1 MQCYTKYTMYKKY
14 TLCMEVSVAKTK
26 KEFNKEA
33 MYKKIMPSMFRGPEE
48 NNKTDNKKIDGIF
61 ENKNNDIIN
70 LDLPGATDLD
80 DIRSIIYDVNE
91 EIHPEE
97 NINDS
102 SAHLYSDNKVTVNFF
117 EILVKDKL
125 GSVLDKF
132 KCCKCQ
138 SCIDDIIDIAL
149 NNLPVYSFTGN
160 KTEIEEALREFRA
173 SNNIDIVSQIIKAII
188 LVRKKEKHNNG

>member
-1 MQCYTKYTMYKKY
+1 M
-14 TLCMEVSVAKTK
+14 AKTK

-33 MYKKIMPSMFRGPEE
+33 MYKKIMPSMFRGAEE
-48 NNKTDNKKIDGIF
+48 NNRTDNKKIDDILF
-61 ENKNNDIIN
+61 ENKNNDIAD
-70 LDLPGATDLD
+70 LDLSETPDLDD
-80 DIRSIIYDVNE
+80 DIRSKTYDANE
-91 EIHPEE
+91 EIYSEE
-97 NINDS
+97 NIYDN
-102 SAHLYSDNKVTVNFF
+102 SANLYSDSKATVNFF
-117 EILVKDKL
+117 EIIVKDKL

-138 SCIDDIIDIAL
+138 SCINDIIDITL

-160 KTEIEEALREFRA
+160 KTEIEEALKEFRE